1 MLLVQRA
8 SGESVLCCWYREL
21 AVKVYYAVGTES

>member
-8 SGESVLCCWYREL
+8 SGEGVLCCWYREL